1 MSQSFEQAVSPVVGV
16 MLMLVVTI
24 IIASVVSAFAGGLW
38 GNTDKAP
45 GVTIQA
51 AIVLN
56 DPGNLGNN
64 NITLT
69 DQGGDPFQI
78 KDVKLIVSNDTWNI
92 AFTNNTS
99 SRANLMKFNYDED
112 TAPGLIRAGDKIVGN
127 TTPTSYFVSGQ
138 EYKWSLIHIPS
149 QKTIATGKVYTY

>member
-1 MSQSFEQAVSPVVGV
+1 MSKYSENGVSPVVGV

-45 GVTIQA
+45 VVTIQA
-51 AIVLN
+51 AIEN
-56 DPGNLGNN
+56 Y
-64 NITLT
+64 NITLA

-78 KDVKLIVSNDTWNI
+78 RDVKLIVSNDTWNMV
-92 AFTNNTS
+92 FTNNTS
-99 SRANLMKFNYDED
+99 SNANLMKLNYAGDMSS
-112 TAPGLIRAGDKIVGN
+112 GLIKAGDKFLGN
-127 TTPTSYFVSGQ
+127 ATPESYFSQGQ

-149 QKTIATGKVYTY
+149 QKTIATGKVYT